1 MRIATIGS
9 VGVDV
14 REFLSMLGNSP
25 SERLIWLPFA
35 VGVNPHRTAGFHVQP
50 LPGLIQPCERGL
62 PYLAMEHPS
71 YGRVSCPADVLVNP
85 ISCSFTVS

>member
-9 VGVDV
+9 VAVDV
-14 REFLSMLGNSP
+14 REFLSMVGNSP

-50 LPGLIQPCERGL
+50 MSWLIQFLVLSRSPDHERSLTFGL
-62 PYLAMEHPS
+62 QLIFYDLQIFS
-71 YGRVSCPADVLVNP
+71 LD
-85 ISCSFTVS
+85 